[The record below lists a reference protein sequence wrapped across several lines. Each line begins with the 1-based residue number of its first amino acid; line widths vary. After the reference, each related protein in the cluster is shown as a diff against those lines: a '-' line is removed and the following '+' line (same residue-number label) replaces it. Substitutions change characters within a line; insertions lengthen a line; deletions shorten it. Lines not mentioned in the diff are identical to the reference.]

1 MPECCFAL
9 ALINNTVVY
18 ISLYRMTSLMAA
30 WYLIVME
37 GLANYGLQAKYDPL
51 HVLCM
56 NQKCCLHF

>member
-1 MPECCFAL
+1 
-9 ALINNTVVY
+9 
-18 ISLYRMTSLMAA
+18 MTSLMAA